1 MSKHATDSPDV
12 YIAFDRTAKEW
23 VYSYDCVGLCK
34 FALCETMPPEDD
46 ATCYFNR
53 GGCTNESAQNTILA
67 AAKRAITKKIKEA
80 EE

>member
-34 FALCETMPPEDD
+34 FALCETMPPED
-46 ATCYFNR
+46 N
-53 GGCTNESAQNTILA
+53 
-67 AAKRAITKKIKEA
+67 
-80 EE
+80 